1 MVRRN
6 PSCANVPDYT
16 ERRARSSSNRRASS
30 SSRCSAFFQSC
41 SVSIPIQVVG
51 QLHWQGRGISSFI
64 GKEGEALI
72 PGGRYYCV
80 TCDVAH
86 EIRQ

>member
-6 PSCANVPDYT
+6 PSCAMCPTTLNDAQEALRT
-16 ERRARSSSNRRASS
+16 GER
-30 SSRCSAFFQSC
+30 
-41 SVSIPIQVVG
+41 
-51 QLHWQGRGISSFI
+51 LHWQGRGISSFI

-80 TCDVAH
+80 TCDVGGH